1 MLRSPHAAPIPPW
14 TRPVELVPQTAP
26 QIAPPKRITAGRSPV
41 VGVLITAL
49 TMPLWIGLPVTRA
62 IAAPLQGLP
71 QPELFR
77 RSTVIPAGTP
87 IPTRYP
93 EAERVVLLPDE
104 TVPLTLVTTEAIAV
118 AGAIVIPAGS
128 RIRGELRPRRAGES
142 SPAGSQFFAE
152 TVVLPNGRSWALD
165 ATSEVVTRRE
175 TIRQGATGNDALKGA
190 AIGSLAASVLAEIFG
205 DLDFWHVLAGAG
217 AGALGGVIFGRKS
230 VEVIVVEPATD
241 LRLTVRS
248 PLEVPRS

>member
-1 MLRSPHAAPIPPW
+1 
-14 TRPVELVPQTAP
+14 
-26 QIAPPKRITAGRSPV
+26 
-41 VGVLITAL
+41 
-49 TMPLWIGLPVTRA
+49 
-62 IAAPLQGLP
+62 LP

-87 IPTRYP
+87 IATRYP

-128 RIRGELRPRRAGES
+128 RISGELRPRRAGES

-152 TVVLPNGRSWALD
+152 TVVLPDGRSWALD

-205 DLDFWHVLAGAG
+205 DLDLWHVLAGAG

-241 LRLTVRS
+241 LMLTVRS